1 MDQAYPDRSTAG
13 IKRTIVALFDDGAA
27 ADRAARDLETIGIP
41 LTDIERHQQTSA
53 GVTGTRVESRA
64 DDSWWD
70 SLKRLFMPEEDTHAY
85 GEGIRRGGVILV
97 VHVSDAEND
106 DAIDLLESNGAVDLE
121 QRSEEWRSQ
130 GWTPG
135 TAPSTTSMPQ
145 STALGDT
152 TEPTRGDASAG
163 STMPLAETR
172 IPIARE
178 ELRVGKREVSGG
190 HVRIRA
196 YVVERPVEEQ
206 VALRR
211 ETVEVERR
219 PVTGTSA
226 NLSQDAF
233 QEKTVEL
240 EETQEEAVVSKTPVV
255 EEELVV
261 RKGVEQQTERV
272 ADTVRETKV
281 EVDDD
286 RQQPPATAATRT
298 SK

>member
-1 MDQAYPDRSTAG
+1 
-13 IKRTIVALFDDGAA
+13 
-27 ADRAARDLETIGIP
+27 
-41 LTDIERHQQTSA
+41 LTDIGRHQKTSA
-53 GVTGTRVESRA
+53 AVTGTQVESHA

-85 GEGIRRGGVILV
+85 SEGIRRGGVVLV

-106 DAIDLLESNGAVDLE
+106 DVIDLLERSGAVDLDE
-121 QRSEEWRSQ
+121 RSEEWRSQ

-135 TAPSTTSMPQ
+135 VTASTTSTPQ
-145 STALGDT
+145 DSALGDT
-152 TEPTRGDASAG
+152 TDTPRGDASPG
-163 STMPLAETR
+163 STMPGAETR

-178 ELRVGKREVSGG
+178 ELRVGKRDVSGG

-219 PVTGTSA
+219 PVTGTAA
-226 NLSQDAF
+226 NLPQEPF

-261 RKGVEQQTERV
+261 KKGVEQQTEKV
-272 ADTVRETKV
+272 VDTVRETKV

-286 RQQPPATAATRT
+286 RQQPPGTAAPRT

>member
-1 MDQAYPDRSTAG
+1 LVS
-13 IKRTIVALFDDGAA
+13 L
-27 ADRAARDLETIGIP
+27 GIP
-41 LTDIERHQQTSA
+41 LHDIERHQQSSA
-53 GVTGTRVESRA
+53 DVTATPVESHA

-85 GEGIRRGGVILV
+85 GEGIRRGGVVLV
-97 VHVSDAEND
+97 VHVSDTEND
-106 DAIDLLESNGAVDLE
+106 DAIDLLERNGAVDLD
-121 QRSEEWRSQ
+121 QRSDEWRSQ

-135 TAPSTTSMPQ
+135 TAASMTSIPE
-145 STALGDT
+145 SASLGDT
-152 TEPTRGDASAG
+152 ADTRGNASTG
-163 STMPLAETR
+163 STMPMAETR

-178 ELRVGKREVSGG
+178 ELRVGKRDVSRG

-219 PVTGTSA
+219 PVTGTA
-226 NLSQDAF
+226 AHASQDAF

-240 EETQEEAVVSKTPVV
+240 DETQEEAVVSKTPIV

-272 ADTVRETKV
+272 SDTIRETKV
-281 EVDDD
+281 QVDDD
-286 RQQPPATAATRT
+286 RQQTPGTAAPRG
-298 SK
+298 KK